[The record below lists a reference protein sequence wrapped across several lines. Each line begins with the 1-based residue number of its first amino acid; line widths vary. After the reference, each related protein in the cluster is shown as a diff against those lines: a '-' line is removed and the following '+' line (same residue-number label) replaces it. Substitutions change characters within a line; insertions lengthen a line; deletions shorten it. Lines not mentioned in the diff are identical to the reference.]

1 MCIRAF
7 SLHCPEMLCEY
18 KNLFGEV
25 ARGVHAYRIA
35 DIAVVD
41 VIATI
46 VVALLIHY
54 FYPTYRFG
62 YILLGLFLLGIVMH
76 RLFCVRT
83 KIDKLLFPLV

>member
-1 MCIRAF
+1 MMHRIL
-7 SLHCPEMLCEY
+7 SLHAPEMLCEY

-25 ARGVHAYRIA
+25 ARGAHAYRIA

-46 VVALLIHY
+46 VLAFLIHY
-54 FYPTYRFG
+54 FYPTYRFA
-62 YILLGLFLLGIVMH
+62 YILLGLFLVGIVMH

-83 KIDKLLFPLV
+83 TIDKWIFPN

>member
-1 MCIRAF
+1 MF
-7 SLHCPEMLCEY
+7 CEY

-46 VVALLIHY
+46 LLALLIHHVWPKY
-54 FYPTYRFG
+54 GFG
-62 YILLGLFLLGIVMH
+62 YILLALFLLGIIMH
-76 RLFCVRT
+76 RMFCVRT
-83 KIDKLLFPLV
+83 RIDKLIWP

>member
-1 MCIRAF
+1 MGTF

-18 KNLFGEV
+18 RDMFGKV
-25 ARGVHAYRIA
+25 AQGVHAYRIA

-46 VVALLIHY
+46 LLALLIHHVWPKY
-54 FYPTYRFG
+54 GFG
-62 YILLGLFLLGIVMH
+62 YILLALFLLGIIMH

-83 KIDKLLFPLV
+83 RIDKLIFP